1 MRSHKHDYRQSCEF
15 FFRKIQKTVSTI
27 GNSPRNV
34 LISQVKFFMSV
45 AVVTQHKA
53 PTILQVWKCWRFFR
67 FSIFSQG
74 PSKTALV
81 SRAAQSRTIR
91 DVDSCWVRW
100 TTREDTFERIWV
112 PSKRDSGDSGDDR
125 AGSADRRV
133 HTVGTLI
140 RHRKLRGVLVLKR
153 QPLAG
158 QTWTS

>member
-1 MRSHKHDYRQSCEF
+1 MSCEF
-15 FFRKIQKTVSTI
+15 FSQ
-27 GNSPRNV
+27 NSKNSFDHREFPRNV
-34 LISQVKFFMSV
+34 LMSQVKFFMSV

-74 PSKTALV
+74 PFKTALV

-112 PSKRDSGDSGDDR
+112 PSERDSGDSGDDR
-125 AGSADRRV
+125 ARSADRRI